1 MTVALAGVVRVV
13 VPESEA
19 MPAGSMSVASH
30 GQMATDSAPRRIE
43 RMTQQPTRLLH
54 AVEVCVAPTTPL
66 RNVAFERK
74 AVTAEMQAIGLH
86 PDGKQMLLNRVS
98 ASRAVRLLK
107 RF

>member
-43 RMTQQPTRLLH
+43 RMAQQPARLLH
-54 AVEVCVAPTTPL
+54 AVEVCVANAL
-66 RNVAFERK
+66 SMICLK
-74 AVTAEMQAIGLH
+74 ARE
-86 PDGKQMLLNRVS
+86 
-98 ASRAVRLLK
+98 SRFNHSSR
-107 RF
+107 